1 MALAIRFYRKCIG
14 VLMCI
19 GLDGLMGPLPGPAH
33 VICSFIAIEQLH
45 VQAYF
50 QHLPLKLSTKWRYDK
65 LLTY

>member
-45 VQAYF
+45 VQNGGMINY
-50 QHLPLKLSTKWRYDK
+50 LPTEVGWA
-65 LLTY
+65 